1 MLSLPVEKIAARAA
15 FAETMQETNDS
26 VKFVAAVLPQKITQS
41 DQGATFRRSN

>member
-26 VKFVAAVLPQKITQS
+26 VKFVQESLSP
-41 DQGATFRRSN
+41 D